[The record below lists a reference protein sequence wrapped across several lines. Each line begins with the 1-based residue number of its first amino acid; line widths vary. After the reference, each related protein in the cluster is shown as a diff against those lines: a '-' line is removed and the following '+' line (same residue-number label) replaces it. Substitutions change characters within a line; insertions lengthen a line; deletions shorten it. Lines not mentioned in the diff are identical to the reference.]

1 MGRVWGPWEG
11 CQPSSAP
18 AGLVKQGLHSE
29 KLPDGSS
36 GLPRH
41 QMGGK
46 KNDFFMM
53 CLGMMLHD
61 HELGIYWE
69 QLAHT
74 FDDKHYEAGSLLHK
88 SGFCS

>member
-1 MGRVWGPWEG
+1 MGRLPAFLCTSRSGEAG
-11 CQPSSAP
+11 AIQP
-18 AGLVKQGLHSE
+18 E

-74 FDDKHYEAGSLLHK
+74 FDDKHYEAGSR
-88 SGFCS
+88 